1 MLEAFTSAFDPS
13 GHNRSSGL
21 VVSRATIPHRVWGV
35 FMRRSD
41 FVTIIVAA
49 GILIGQLPVFAQTF
63 RTYRCY
69 DGSQFIL
76 ALFEGDK
83 RTHLQLDGKAVTLQK
98 RISLSGP
105 RYAKGDI
112 SLRIT
117 KTGIT
122 LKRGKQSTE
131 CITRSWVG

>member
-1 MLEAFTSAFDPS
+1 
-13 GHNRSSGL
+13 
-21 VVSRATIPHRVWGV
+21 
-35 FMRRSD
+35 MRRRE
-41 FVTIIVAA
+41 FVTIFGAA
-49 GILIGQLPVFAQTF
+49 AILIGQLPVSAQTF
-63 RTYRCY
+63 RTYNCY

-76 ALFEGDK
+76 AFFEGDK
-83 RTHLQLDGKAVTLQK
+83 RAHLQLDGKAVTLPK
-98 RISLSGP
+98 RISLSGS

-131 CITRSWVG
+131 CITRSWVGLQLPTM

>member
-1 MLEAFTSAFDPS
+1 
-13 GHNRSSGL
+13 
-21 VVSRATIPHRVWGV
+21 
-35 FMRRSD
+35 MRWRD

-49 GILIGQLPVFAQTF
+49 GILTGQLPVFAQTF
-63 RTYRCY
+63 RTYNCY

-76 ALFEGDK
+76 AFFEGDK
-83 RTHLQLDGKAVTLQK
+83 RAHLQLDGKAVTLPK
-98 RISLSGP
+98 RISLSGS

-122 LKRGKQSTE
+122 LKRGKRLTE
-131 CITRSWVG
+131 CITRSWVGSLLPTR